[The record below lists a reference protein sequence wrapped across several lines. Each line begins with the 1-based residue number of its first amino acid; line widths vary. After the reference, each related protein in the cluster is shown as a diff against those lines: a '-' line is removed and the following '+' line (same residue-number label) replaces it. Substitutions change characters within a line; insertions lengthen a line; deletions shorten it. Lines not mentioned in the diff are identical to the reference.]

1 MVHIALSRSNSVQTA
16 SRGRLAQRQP
26 ADVRRRWLPSQD
38 LRKARLVKPGGRIA
52 VMSYH
57 SLEDR
62 RVKRLL
68 RTGDFSDQ
76 PPPTDAY
83 GNRLVPWTPLTRQAI
98 VPSDA
103 EIAANSRA
111 RSVRLRVG
119 ERTEYP
125 V

>member
-1 MVHIALSRSNSVQTA
+1 MELGKGGGCDARAV
-16 SRGRLAQRQP
+16 
-26 ADVRRRWLPSQD
+26 VR
-38 LRKARLVKPGGRIA
+38 PGGRLA

-68 RTGDFSDQ
+68 RSGGFSDV

-83 GNRLVPWTPLTRQAI
+83 GNVLAPWRPLTRRAI
-98 VPSDA
+98 KPSDD
-103 EIAANSRA
+103 EVRANSRA

-119 ERTEYP
+119 ERTVHGP
-125 V
+125 A